1 MCCVSLCFM
10 LCFRHT
16 SCAATLSEGTIKE
29 LSSLCRDIQP
39 RFTILKGWSP
49 SITYNDKIKNKITKK
64 IRNALKENNIKV
76 LVMNMSHEN
85 FYETQIAYFM
95 YKKLMNYYNN
105 DIIEF
110 EIIPT
115 EFKAFT
121 YDVPEEIK
129 NIYDINRNSFR
140 TNFLKVNNN
149 YSISI
154 DTENIAEIRVLHEKF
169 EEILLNIIEK
179 MDMNLIVKTISEEY
193 DNIQYTIQTEEDRLK
208 TMININVEG

>member
-1 MCCVSLCFM
+1 
-10 LCFRHT
+10 
-16 SCAATLSEGTIKE
+16 
-29 LSSLCRDIQP
+29 
-39 RFTILKGWSP
+39 
-49 SITYNDKIKNKITKK
+49 
-64 IRNALKENNIKV
+64 
-76 LVMNMSHEN
+76 MNMSHEN
-85 FYETQIAYFM
+85 FYETQIAYFI
-95 YKKLMNYYNN
+95 YKKLMNYYNE

-115 EFKAFT
+115 EFKGFT

-129 NIYDINRNSFR
+129 NTYNINRESFR